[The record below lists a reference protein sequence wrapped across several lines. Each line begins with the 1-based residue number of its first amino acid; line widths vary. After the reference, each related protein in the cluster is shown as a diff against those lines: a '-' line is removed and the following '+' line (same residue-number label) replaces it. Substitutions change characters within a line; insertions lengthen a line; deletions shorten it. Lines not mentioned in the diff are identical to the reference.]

1 MWSNGWRLHG
11 NCRGVWQM
19 NRKTMTAI
27 LLIMTMLAVPW
38 AGMLEGPKL
47 QQERGPTWT
56 TTNPVI
62 ASQDTMLNSS
72 AENITHGS
80 HYNLNLSKLNDVE
93 SYTLFSFPLLQN
105 STTVSNRLQMFCKRV
120 QQSRFLSIPTGA
132 AWGAWQG
139 GLVGSEV
146 ELGIHLCHDPYHR
159 SLSRC
164 PNPRGGLGPGRGIW
178 AG

>member
-1 MWSNGWRLHG
+1 
-11 NCRGVWQM
+11 
-19 NRKTMTAI
+19 
-27 LLIMTMLAVPW
+27 MLAVPW

-105 STTVSNRLQMFCKRV
+105 STT
-120 QQSRFLSIPTGA
+120 
-132 AWGAWQG
+132 G
-139 GLVGSEV
+139 GLVPGGTSIQSASITLYTTSAQTLGGNHV
-146 ELGIHLCHDPYHR
+146 YVAMLDDGFELEWPEIHPV
-159 SLSRC
+159 
-164 PNPRGGLGPGRGIW
+164 
-178 AG
+178 